1 MKRSARA
8 WTLFAATRVVGLA
21 ADVCAVGAA
30 YYGAILLRFD
40 LRAPRWGW
48 TAVLTSFSVVALV
61 HVFALVFS
69 GCYRLAWRRTRLRD
83 LSRYFIATAAACAVL
98 TGLRFVLPTATL
110 TLKT

>member
-61 HVFALVFS
+61 HVVALVFS
-69 GCYRLAWRRTRLRD
+69 EPVTNVTTECFSIRRDVRE
-83 LSRYFIATAAACAVL
+83 AHGKAGVA
-98 TGLRFVLPTATL
+98 GLRGLDGVD
-110 TLKT
+110 